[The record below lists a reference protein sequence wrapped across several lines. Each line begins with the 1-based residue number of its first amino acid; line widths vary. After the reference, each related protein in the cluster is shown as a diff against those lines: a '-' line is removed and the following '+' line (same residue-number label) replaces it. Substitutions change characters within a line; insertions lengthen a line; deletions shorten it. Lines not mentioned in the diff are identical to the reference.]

1 MENHIYYLASP
12 YTHPDPAVEAFRF
25 EAVCQL
31 VADLM
36 CKGYVVISPIAHSHP
51 LAVRRPEVGGKWE
64 VWQQLDTDLVR
75 ASEEL
80 WVFTLDGWE
89 CSKGVQAEIAIAES
103 FGKLVRYVDREGSIC
118 G

>member
-1 MENHIYYLASP
+1 MIYLASP
-12 YTHPDPAVEAFRF
+12 YTHSDPAVEAFRF
-25 EAVCQL
+25 EAVCQI

-36 CKGYVVISPIAHSHP
+36 LQGHVVISPIAHSHP

-64 VWQQLDTDLVR
+64 MWKQLDTDLVK
-75 ASEEL
+75 ASDEL

-89 CSKGVQAEIAIAES
+89 CSKGVQAEITIAES
-103 FGKLVRYVDREGSIC
+103 LNKPVRYVDRGGNVC